1 MLSKQSF
8 LILFTFLCILIT
20 FDAFQQK
27 FYVDTFDLSGQV
39 QPLSTFLR
47 LHFIRWSS
55 WLVFSVPFAVILW
68 KVYAGGIRII
78 RLKQV
83 LALIILSTFFITLSI
98 ITISLI
104 SIYEQDIVFT
114 QKVFLEF
121 CTFFFY
127 QKWLTFFMAHGGLVL
142 WLNNLKHIN
151 KIDAQW
157 VEIVE
162 LKKVKE
168 EIPTREEPKITVKI
182 GNLVKPLSLQDIS
195 WIQAD
200 DYCVKIHTNDKS
212 YYLRKSLKF
221 LEKELA
227 QYRFV
232 RVHRGALL
240 NLNYLE
246 KINFDSATVTL
257 QNRTQIP
264 VSRTGEQILR
274 KRIKEE
280 SL

>member
-1 MLSKQSF
+1 MLSKRSF
-8 LILFTFLCILIT
+8 LFLFIFLCILIT
-20 FDAFQQK
+20 FDALQQK
-27 FYVDTFDLSGQV
+27 FYVDTFDLSGRV
-39 QPLSTFLR
+39 QPLSTFLK
-47 LHFIRWSS
+47 LHFTRWSI
-55 WLVFSVPFAVILW
+55 WLIFSIPFAMVLW
-68 KVYAGGIRII
+68 KMQEGGIRII
-78 RLKQV
+78 KLSQV
-83 LALIILSTFFITLSI
+83 VGITALSMSFIALTI
-98 ITISLI
+98 VTISLV
-104 SIYEQDIVFT
+104 SIYEQGVSFTSEVF
-114 QKVFLEF
+114 FEF
-121 CTFFFY
+121 STFFFY
-127 QKWLTFFMAHGGLVL
+127 QKWLTFFMAHGGLIL
-142 WLNNLKHIN
+142 WLNNLKHIG

-157 VEIVE
+157 VEIEE
-162 LKKVKE
+162 LRKLKSRSP
-168 EIPTREEPKITVKI
+168 IFEEPKITVKT
-182 GNLVKPLSLQDIS
+182 GNIIKPLSLKEIS

-200 DYCVKIHTNDKS
+200 DYCVKIHTENKS

-240 NLNYLE
+240 NLSYLE

-264 VSRTGEQILR
+264 VSRSGEQVLR